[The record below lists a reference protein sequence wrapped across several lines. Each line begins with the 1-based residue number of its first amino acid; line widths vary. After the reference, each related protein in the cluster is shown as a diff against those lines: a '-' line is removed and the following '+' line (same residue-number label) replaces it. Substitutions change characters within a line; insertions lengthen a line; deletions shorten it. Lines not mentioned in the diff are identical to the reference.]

1 VVSLLLLLTRAAHP
15 HVAFLG
21 RIPGTDR
28 FSDMARHPDNEPM
41 AGALVF
47 RVEAGLIYFN
57 AEFILHTVLER
68 VQAKPA
74 GLRLVVCDLSTSPYV
89 DLAGARMLARLHRE
103 LAPGG
108 IKLRVV
114 EAHAEAR
121 DILRAEGLAHAVGL
135 EDRRVSLA
143 DVMGDVSTP
152 GP

>member
-1 VVSLLLLLTRAAHP
+1 
-15 HVAFLG
+15 
-21 RIPGTDR
+21 
-28 FSDMARHPDNEPM
+28 M
-41 AGALVF
+41 
-47 RVEAGLIYFN
+47 IYFN
-57 AEFILHTVLER
+57 AEFILHTLLER
-68 VQAKPA
+68 VQANPP
-74 GLRLVVCDLSTSPYV
+74 GLKLVVCDLSTSPYV

-103 LAPGG
+103 LAPRG

-143 DVMGDVSTP
+143 DVLGDVSTP